1 MPATKTR
8 VALGFGIKHRSREFR
23 EGRKELQVTSSG
35 DQADFEKLNRIRS
48 QQSIPLSKSAACQQR
63 GRHYCLQFRTIL
75 VSGHVSTDLSTASA
89 KSWRKALE
97 WGLLCGIA
105 LLLLI
110 LSLVFAEETFGGHPS
125 KSMVVKA
132 LNTEDII
139 EHLKALMEVAGQHH
153 NSRSIRNGYNASAE
167 YIKHQLENGANCDV
181 TTQVFPV
188 QIWEE
193 IQDAE
198 FVVLEASGDMTAF
211 KERKD
216 FICMDIQMLQTAATS
231 TLLFD
236 NKLIELDD
244 LCGDQGCSQKV
255 EGKLVIAP
263 FSEHMQKNVVIAQH
277 LAEAKAAAIMFIN
290 IQSPSASFTQLA
302 SYNQYL
308 ESNVTLPIF
317 AISNDLYNYLLNM
330 MRDDYLVNIQ
340 THVAISKSYTYNI
353 FCEWRGGDEN
363 NKVIVG
369 SYLDSVEK
377 SPGINAGSG
386 AATSLAIALALGSL
400 SYQPTNKLVFAWWGA
415 KEAQNTGISHYLQSQ
430 SDEFKS
436 NIAANIHLDML
447 GSQNY
452 IPYIL
457 RTNPTSE
464 HVAEHSNKIAEA
476 FEHYFDSIGYSYTHT
491 YSTDGT
497 PHDIFATQADI
508 AYGGLYSGMAPK
520 TPAQK
525 RKFGG
530 IAYVEADP
538 CYHMACDTVDNI
550 SVDGI
555 HLASD

>member
-8 VALGFGIKHRSREFR
+8 VALGFGIKQRSREYR
-23 EGRKELQVTSSG
+23 EGRKELQVTTSG

-63 GRHYCLQFRTIL
+63 GRHCCLQFRIIL
-75 VSGHVSTDLSTASA
+75 LPTYPPLRQNLGEKLWNGD
-89 KSWRKALE
+89 
-97 WGLLCGIA
+97 
-105 LLLLI
+105 LLLVNINKIPIDRI
-110 LSLVFAEETFGGHPS
+110 LRPAGGHPS

-132 LNTEDII
+132 LKTEDIMD
-139 EHLKALMEVAGQHH
+139 HLKALMEVAGQHH

-167 YIKHQLENGANCDV
+167 YIIHQLENGANCDV
-181 TTQVFPV
+181 TTQMFPV

-193 IQDAE
+193 IQDTE

-211 KERKD
+211 KERED
-216 FICMDIQMLQTAATS
+216 FVLLQTAATS

-236 NKLIELDD
+236 NKLMELDD

-255 EGKLVIAP
+255 EEKLVIAP
-263 FSEHMQKNVVIAQH
+263 FSEHMKKNVVIAQH
-277 LAEAKAAAIMFIN
+277 LAKAKAAAILFVN
-290 IQSPSASFTQLA
+290 LQSPSVTLTKLT

-317 AISNDLYNYLLNM
+317 VISNELYNYLLNM

-340 THVAISKSYTYNI
+340 THVAISTSYTYNI
-353 FCEWRGGDEN
+353 LCEWRGGDDN

-369 SYLDSVEK
+369 SYLDSVEN

-386 AATSLAIALALGSL
+386 AATSLAIALALQSL

-415 KEAQNTGISHYLQSQ
+415 KEAQNTGVSHFLENQ
-430 SDEFKS
+430 SDDFKS
-436 NIAANIHLDML
+436 HIAATIHLDML

-464 HVAEHSNKIAEA
+464 HVVEHSKKIVEA

-530 IAYVEADP
+530 IAYVDADP